1 MVSYPGEL
9 TGKRVHMA
17 ISTSTVSPN
26 TGPHITRP
34 VSTVIHHSPN
44 YAETC
49 QSVRLLMAV
58 EEKMRL
64 LVASFYLRTGSQHLQ
79 KDEHDSDHLQSAIN
93 TWPSKLS
100 AQPPNPLVLKLVNF

>member
-1 MVSYPGEL
+1 MV
-9 TGKRVHMA
+9 
-17 ISTSTVSPN
+17 ISTSAVSPN
-26 TGPHITRP
+26 TGPRITRP
-34 VSTVIHHSPN
+34 VSTVINRLPN

-100 AQPPNPLVLKLVNF
+100 AQPQNPLVLKLVNF